1 MVMAAIKTSRGEE
14 MQKTALVIAA
24 ALGLGLASCG
34 NRAAASNPSQGSPSR
49 SVNAQSVA
57 APAAAK
63 ASAPQPLEI
72 LSVLSVEKAVDVTA
86 QRDGVVLTTET
97 DEGRVVRAGQEL
109 ARLDDSTLEAELQK
123 AQSDL
128 LVSENNVKYKQAEQ
142 QAKNA
147 QLKRQQ
153 LLRASGLSSD
163 ADLEQAQFQAKGA
176 GYELDSWRQEVKSSQ
191 AQINELQIE
200 IAKTRIAAPFSG
212 VLVRRYI
219 RQGQQVAKNDK
230 CFRVSQLGPLEV
242 EFQIPETAGQRPVSG
257 AAFTLQ
263 LAEGAEQIYPARVI
277 RVSPTVDPASD
288 SYDVV
293 GRLTGTNLTALRP
306 GMSVRISW
314 PAAESRASQ

>member
-1 MVMAAIKTSRGEE
+1 
-14 MQKTALVIAA
+14 MQRAVLVIAT
-24 ALGLGLASCG
+24 ALGLGVAGCS
-34 NRAAASNPSQGSPSR
+34 NPAAASNPS
-49 SVNAQSVA
+49 VNPVSHSSTAPNVA
-57 APAAAK
+57 ASPAK
-63 ASAPQPLEI
+63 ASTPQPLEI

-86 QRDGVVLTTET
+86 QRDGVVLTTES
-97 DEGRVVRAGQEL
+97 DEGSVVRAGQEL
-109 ARLDDSTLEAELQK
+109 GRLDDSTLEAELQK

-128 LVSENNVKYKQAEQ
+128 LVSENNVKYKEAEQ

-147 QLKRQQ
+147 QLRRQQ

-163 ADLEQAQFQAKGA
+163 ADLEQAQFEAKGA

-191 AQINELQIE
+191 AQIHELEIE
-200 IAKTRIAAPFSG
+200 IAKTHIAAPFSG

-242 EFQIPETAGQRPVSG
+242 EFQVPETAGQRPVSG
-257 AAFTLQ
+257 AGFSLQ
-263 LAEGAEQIYPARVI
+263 LAEGAEQTYSARVI

-293 GRLTGTNLTALRP
+293 GRLAGANLAALRP

>member
-1 MVMAAIKTSRGEE
+1 MVMAAMTMSRRKE
-14 MQKTALVIAA
+14 MQKPALVIAA
-24 ALGLGLASCG
+24 ALGLGMAACG
-34 NRAAASNPSQGSPSR
+34 NQAAASNTSADPPSHSA
-49 SVNAQSVA
+49 NAPSVA
-57 APAAAK
+57 ASAAR

-86 QRDGVVLTTET
+86 QRDGVVLTTES
-97 DEGRVVRAGQEL
+97 DEGSVVRAGQEL
-109 ARLDDSTLEAELQK
+109 ARLDDSTLQAELQK

-163 ADLEQAQFQAKGA
+163 ADLEQAQFEAKGA

-200 IAKTRIAAPFSG
+200 IAKTRIASPFSG

-242 EFQIPETAGQRPVSG
+242 EFQVPETAGQRPVSG
-257 AAFTLQ
+257 AAFTLE
-263 LAEGAEQIYPARVI
+263 LAEGADQAYSAHVT

-293 GRLTGTNLTALRP
+293 GRLTGANLAALRP
-306 GMSVRISW
+306 GMSVRVSW
-314 PAAESRASQ
+314 PAAEVRASR

>member
-1 MVMAAIKTSRGEE
+1 MVAMKTPRGDKMQRAA
-14 MQKTALVIAA
+14 LLIAA
-24 ALGLGLASCG
+24 ALGLGMAACG
-34 NRAAASNPSQGSPSR
+34 NSAGASNSSGETASHPPAAS
-49 SVNAQSVA
+49 SVA
-57 APAAAK
+57 TPAAK
-63 ASAPQPLEI
+63 ATAPQPLEI

-86 QRDGVVLTTET
+86 QRDGVVLATES
-97 DEGRVVRAGQEL
+97 DEGSFIRAGQEL
-109 ARLDDSTLEAELQK
+109 GRLDDSTLEAELQK

-128 LVSENNVKYKQAEQ
+128 LVSENNVKYKEAEL

-163 ADLEQAQFQAKGA
+163 ADLEQAQFEAKGA

-200 IAKTRIAAPFSG
+200 IAKTHIDAPFSG
-212 VLVRRYI
+212 VVVRRYV

-242 EFQIPETAGQRPVSG
+242 EFQVPETAGQQPVSG
-257 AAFTLQ
+257 APFTLQ
-263 LAEGAEQIYPARVI
+263 LAEGAESTYSARVI
-277 RVSPTVDPASD
+277 RVSPTIDPASD

-293 GRLTGTNLTALRP
+293 GRLTGAGLAALRP
-306 GMSVRISW
+306 GMSVRVSW
-314 PAAESRASQ
+314 PAAENRASQ

>member
-1 MVMAAIKTSRGEE
+1 
-14 MQKTALVIAA
+14 MQRAVLVIAT
-24 ALGLGLASCG
+24 ALGLGVAGCS
-34 NRAAASNPSQGSPSR
+34 NQAAASNPS
-49 SVNAQSVA
+49 VNPVSYSSTAPNVA
-57 APAAAK
+57 ASPAK

-86 QRDGVVLTTET
+86 QRDGVVLTTES
-97 DEGRVVRAGQEL
+97 DEGSVVRAGQEL
-109 ARLDDSTLEAELQK
+109 GRLDDSTLEAELQK

-128 LVSENNVKYKQAEQ
+128 LVSENNVKYKEAEQ

-147 QLKRQQ
+147 QLRRQQ

-163 ADLEQAQFQAKGA
+163 ADLEQAQFEAKGA

-191 AQINELQIE
+191 AQIHELEIE
-200 IAKTRIAAPFSG
+200 IAKTHIAAPFSG

-242 EFQIPETAGQRPVSG
+242 EFQVPETAGQRPVSG
-257 AAFTLQ
+257 AGFSLQ
-263 LAEGAEQIYPARVI
+263 LAEGAEQTYSARVI

-293 GRLTGTNLTALRP
+293 GRLAGANLAALRP

>member
-1 MVMAAIKTSRGEE
+1 MVMVAMKLSLRNK
-14 MQKTALVIAA
+14 MQEAALVIAA
-24 ALGLGLASCG
+24 TLGLGMAACG
-34 NRAAASNPSQGSPSR
+34 NPAAASNPSYDPVSR
-49 SVNAQSVA
+49 SSSSANSA
-57 APAAAK
+57 APAPK

-86 QRDGVVLTTET
+86 QRDGIVLMTVS
-97 DEGRVVRAGQEL
+97 DEGSFVRAGQEL
-109 ARLDDSTLEAELQK
+109 GRLDDSTLEAEVQK

-163 ADLEQAQFQAKGA
+163 ADLEQAQFEAKGA

-191 AQINELQIE
+191 AQIHELEIE
-200 IAKTRIAAPFSG
+200 IAKTHITAPFSG
-212 VLVRRYI
+212 VVVRRYV

-242 EFQIPETAGQRPVSG
+242 EFQVPETAGQQPVSG
-257 AAFTLQ
+257 ATFTLQ
-263 LAEGAEQIYPARVI
+263 LAEGAKQAYSARVI
-277 RVSPTVDPASD
+277 RVSPTIDPASD

-293 GRLTGTNLTALRP
+293 GRLTGASLAALRP

-314 PAAESRASQ
+314 PSAETRVLR

>member
-1 MVMAAIKTSRGEE
+1 MVMAAMKMPGRKE
-14 MQKTALVIAA
+14 MHRAALVVAA
-24 ALGLGLASCG
+24 ALSLGMAACG
-34 NRAAASNPSQGSPSR
+34 NPAAASNPEETSHSPS
-49 SVNAQSVA
+49 APSVA
-57 APAAAK
+57 ASVAK

-86 QRDGVVLTTET
+86 QRDGVVLTTES
-97 DEGRVVRAGQEL
+97 DEGSFVRAGQEL

-142 QAKNA
+142 QAKSA
-147 QLKRQQ
+147 QLRRQQ

-163 ADLEQAQFQAKGA
+163 ADLEQAQFEAKGA

-191 AQINELQIE
+191 AQINELEIE
-200 IAKTRIAAPFSG
+200 IAKTHISAPFSG

-242 EFQIPETAGQRPVSG
+242 EFQVSETAGQRPVSG

-263 LAEGAEQIYPARVI
+263 LAEGAVQAYSARVI

-293 GRLTGTNLTALRP
+293 GRLTGANLAALRP

-314 PAAESRASQ
+314 PAAENRASQ

>member
-1 MVMAAIKTSRGEE
+1 MVMVTVKRSQE
-14 MQKTALVIAA
+14 MQKAALVVAA
-24 ALGLGLASCG
+24 ALGLGMAACG
-34 NRAAASNPSQGSPSR
+34 NPAAASNPSGETTSHPPTVS
-49 SVNAQSVA
+49 NVA
-57 APAAAK
+57 APATK
-63 ASAPQPLEI
+63 RSASQPLEI

-86 QRDGVVLTTET
+86 QRDGVVLTTES
-97 DEGRVVRAGQEL
+97 DEGNFVRAGQEL
-109 ARLDDSTLEAELQK
+109 GRLDDSTLEAEVQK

-153 LLRASGLSSD
+153 LLRASGLSSE
-163 ADLEQAQFQAKGA
+163 ADLEQAQFEAKGA

-200 IAKTRIAAPFSG
+200 IAKMHIAAPFSG
-212 VLVRRYI
+212 VVVRRYV

-242 EFQIPETAGQRPVSG
+242 EFQVPETAGQRPVSG
-257 AAFTLQ
+257 AAFSLQ
-263 LAEGAEQIYPARVI
+263 LAEGAEQTYLARVI

-288 SYDVV
+288 SYDVI
-293 GRLTGTNLTALRP
+293 GRLAGANLTALRP
-306 GMSVRISW
+306 GMSIRISW
-314 PAAESRASQ
+314 PAAENRASQ

>member
-1 MVMAAIKTSRGEE
+1 MQRAAI
-14 MQKTALVIAA
+14 VIAM
-24 ALGLGLASCG
+24 ALGLGMAACG
-34 NRAAASNPSQGSPSR
+34 NPAAASNPSTDPLSH
-49 SVNAQSVA
+49 SVSAPSVA
-57 APAAAK
+57 APAGAK

-86 QRDGVVLTTET
+86 QRDGVVLTTES
-97 DEGRVVRAGQEL
+97 DEGSVVRTGQEL

-163 ADLEQAQFQAKGA
+163 ADLEQAQFEAKGA

-200 IAKTRIAAPFSG
+200 IAKTRIGAPFSG

-242 EFQIPETAGQRPVSG
+242 EFQIPETAGQRPASG
-257 AAFTLQ
+257 AVFTLE
-263 LAEGAEQIYPARVI
+263 LAEDVGQAYSARVD

-293 GRLTGTNLTALRP
+293 ARLIGSNSSGLRP

-314 PAAESRASQ
+314 PAAEARASQ

>member
-1 MVMAAIKTSRGEE
+1 MVMAAMKMPGRKE
-14 MQKTALVIAA
+14 MHRAALVIAA
-24 ALGLGLASCG
+24 ALSLGMAACG
-34 NRAAASNPSQGSPSR
+34 NPAAASNPSEEISRSPS
-49 SVNAQSVA
+49 APTVA
-57 APAAAK
+57 ASVAK

-86 QRDGVVLTTET
+86 QRDGVVLTTES
-97 DEGRVVRAGQEL
+97 DEGSFVRAGQEL

-147 QLKRQQ
+147 QLRRQQ

-163 ADLEQAQFQAKGA
+163 ADLEQAQFEAKGA

-191 AQINELQIE
+191 AQINELEIE
-200 IAKTRIAAPFSG
+200 IAKTHISAPFSG
-212 VLVRRYI
+212 VVVRRYI

-242 EFQIPETAGQRPVSG
+242 EFQVSETGGRRPVSG

-263 LAEGAEQIYPARVI
+263 LAEGAVQTYSARVI

-293 GRLTGTNLTALRP
+293 GRLTGANLAALRP

-314 PAAESRASQ
+314 PAAQNRTSQ

>member
-1 MVMAAIKTSRGEE
+1 MVMVAMKMTRGDKIQRAA
-14 MQKTALVIAA
+14 LLIAA
-24 ALGLGLASCG
+24 ALGFGMAACG
-34 NRAAASNPSQGSPSR
+34 NPAAASNSSGETALHPPTAS
-49 SVNAQSVA
+49 SVVT
-57 APAAAK
+57 PATK

-86 QRDGVVLTTET
+86 QRDGVVLAIES
-97 DEGRVVRAGQEL
+97 DEGSVIRSGQEL
-109 ARLDDSTLEAELQK
+109 GRLDDSTLEAEVQK

-163 ADLEQAQFQAKGA
+163 ADLEQAQFEAKGA

-191 AQINELQIE
+191 AQIHELEIE
-200 IAKTRIAAPFSG
+200 IAKTHIAAPFSG
-212 VLVRRYI
+212 VVVHRYV

-230 CFRVSQLGPLEV
+230 CFRVSQLAPLEV
-242 EFQIPETAGQRPVSG
+242 EFQVPETAGQPLPS

-263 LAEGAEQIYPARVI
+263 LAGSRGQPYVARVI
-277 RVSPTVDPASD
+277 RVSPTVDAASD

-293 GRLTGTNLTALRP
+293 GRLTGANLAALRP
-306 GMSVRISW
+306 GMSVQINW
-314 PAAESRASQ
+314 PQASQ